1 MENYQSI
8 AVMKSPLTR
17 KQLIISH
24 LIVATLYVVNLDK

>member
-8 AVMKSPLTR
+8 AVSKSPLAR

-24 LIVATLYVVNLDK
+24 LIVATLYGVNID